1 MSSGNKTQ
9 LAVCLEQHLE
19 LSRSNDA
26 LGRLGRSLIA
36 VAGNEDFQNVKDNA
50 INAMSAVGRGLFA
63 AGKWVGGNTL
73 DLALKG
79 FTAAGNQLAKS
90 FSENGTLIKNVLKDV
105 AKTSDKDL
113 KIAAPKA
120 ALITVSGDAGQILH
134 DMETLVK
141 TLELWVSHNK
151 DVMDYLDKELITLKK
166 LKSAKKAEQ
175 IHAIIEEF
183 EGLKYPAFKLGNSM
197 GKAVKSDTL
206 PGGRTFI
213 FSDEGT
219 PKYSMGGDAPSGEAK
234 TISMSQGEIS
244 DIMNKLDKVNDLL
257 LKVKESYD
265 GYTAFI
271 KSWADMVKGVDGNLS
286 QLDKVSKTILGECE
300 KLMSGNQGAL
310 AFYSGFTPRVVG
322 YVDKYIHGVLGV
334 FA

>member
-19 LSRSNDA
+19 LSQSTDHLMRMGSC
-26 LGRLGRSLIA
+26 LSS
-36 VAGNEDFQNVKDNA
+36 VAGTEDFQNVRNNA
-50 INAMSAVGRGLFA
+50 IGAMGAVGRGLFS
-63 AGKWVGGNTL
+63 AGKWVGGKTL
-73 DLALKG
+73 DIALKG
-79 FTAAGNQLAKS
+79 FTAAGNQLSKS
-90 FSENGTLIKNVLKDV
+90 FSENGTLIKNIGRDV
-105 AKTSDKDL
+105 GKVADKEL
-113 KIAAPKA
+113 HIPAPKVS
-120 ALITVSGDAGQILH
+120 LITAGGDASHILS

-141 TLELWVSHNK
+141 TLEAWVNHDK
-151 DVMDYLDKELITLKK
+151 EVMNFLDKELVTLKK
-166 LKSAKKAEQ
+166 LKSATKAEQ
-175 IHAIIEEF
+175 IHAVIEEF
-183 EGLKYPAFKLGNSM
+183 EGLKYPEFKLGTAM
-197 GKAVKSDTL
+197 GKAVKSPVL
-206 PGGRTFI
+206 PGGRVFI
-213 FSDEGT
+213 FSNEGS
-219 PKYSMGGDAPSGEAK
+219 PKYSMGGDASSGEAK
-234 TISMSQGEIS
+234 TLTLSKSEIS
-244 DIMNKLDKVNDLL
+244 DILNKLDKVNDLH

>member
-19 LSRSNDA
+19 LSRSNSE

-50 INAMSAVGRGLFA
+50 VNAMSAVGRGLFA

-113 KIAAPKA
+113 KIPAVKA
-120 ALITVSGDAGQILH
+120 ALITVSGDASHILH
-134 DMETLVK
+134 DMETLAK
-141 TLELWVSHNK
+141 TLELWVAHNK
-151 DVMDYLDKELITLKK
+151 EVMDYLDKELITLKK
-166 LKSAKKAEQ
+166 LKTAKRAEQ
-175 IHAIIEEF
+175 IHVIIDEF
-183 EGLKYPAFKLGNSM
+183 EGLKYPAFKLGNNM
-197 GKAVKSDTL
+197 GKALKSEVL
-206 PGGRTFI
+206 PGGRVFI

-219 PKYSMGGDAPSGEAK
+219 PKYSMGGDAASGEAK
-234 TISMSQGEIS
+234 TVSMSKGEIS

-300 KLMSGNQGAL
+300 KLMNGNQGAL

>member
-19 LSRSNDA
+19 LSRSNDE
-26 LGRLGRSLIA
+26 LGRMGRSLIA
-36 VAGNEDFQNVKDNA
+36 VAGTEDFQNVKDNA
-50 INAMSAVGRGLFA
+50 VNAMNAVGRGLFA

-73 DLALKG
+73 DIALKG
-79 FTAAGNQLAKS
+79 FTVAGNQLAKS
-90 FSENGTLIKNVLKDV
+90 FSENGSLIKNVLKDV
-105 AKTSDKDL
+105 SKTADKDL
-113 KIAAPKA
+113 KVPAAKA
-120 ALITVSGDAGQILH
+120 AVITISGDASHILQ
-134 DMETLVK
+134 DMEVLAK
-141 TLELWVSHNK
+141 TLELWVAHDK
-151 DVMDYLDKELITLKK
+151 EVMDFLDKELVTLKK

-183 EGLKYPAFKLGNSM
+183 EGLKYPEFKLGNSM
-197 GKAVKSDTL
+197 GKAVKSNVL
-206 PGGRTFI
+206 PGGRVFI
-213 FSDEGT
+213 FTDEGT

-234 TISMSQGEIS
+234 TLTLSKAEIS
-244 DIMNKLDKVNDLL
+244 DILNKLDKVNDLH

>member
-19 LSRSNDA
+19 LSRTNDE
-26 LGRLGRSLIA
+26 LGRMGRSLVA
-36 VAGNEDFQNVKDNA
+36 VAGTEDFQNVKDNA
-50 INAMSAVGRGLFA
+50 VNAMNAVGRGLFA
-63 AGKWVGGNTL
+63 AGKWVGGGTL
-73 DLALKG
+73 DIALKG
-79 FTAAGNQLAKS
+79 FTAAGNQLSRS
-90 FSENGTLIKNVLKDV
+90 FSENGSLIKNVLKDV
-105 AKTSDKDL
+105 NKTSDKEL
-113 KIAAPKA
+113 KLPAAKVSA
-120 ALITVSGDAGQILH
+120 ITVSGDASHILQ
-134 DMETLVK
+134 DMETLAK
-141 TLELWVSHNK
+141 TLELWVAHDK
-151 DVMDYLDKELITLKK
+151 EVMDFLDKELVTLKK

-175 IHAIIEEF
+175 IHAVIEEF

-197 GKAVKSDTL
+197 GKAVKSDVL
-206 PGGRTFI
+206 PGGRVFI
-213 FSDEGT
+213 FTDEGT

-234 TISMSQGEIS
+234 TLTMSKSEIS
-244 DIMNKLDKVNDLL
+244 DIMNKLDKVNDLH

-271 KSWADMVKGVDGNLS
+271 KSWAEMVKGVDGNLS

-300 KLMSGNQGAL
+300 KLMSGNQAAL